1 MNARDLLYP
10 GAIALGLALA
20 APASAQAPAPRPA
33 APAANDPSVW
43 TFQGENDSFSLGTK
57 GSTDKYYSNGLRLG
71 WTSPTRL
78 VPETL
83 KGLATTLWGQ
93 GETRLSVDITH
104 QIYTPI
110 LTQRRNP
117 PLGDRPYAGVLMG
130 HFGLLQDGKTQTGYD
145 IRSALVLGIGVV
157 GPAAGAEGVQN
168 SFHELIGQRQAR
180 GWDAQLKNESLLQI
194 TSERT
199 WRLPIAKAGP
209 LEADWLPSLTASA
222 GNLRVYLQ
230 SGVMVRIG
238 QNLQADY
245 GPARLRPGVT
255 GGDYYTS
262 PAPLA
267 WYVFAGADGR
277 AVAHDLTLAGN
288 TWVNSR
294 SVRKETFVG
303 ELSAGLG
310 VILHGVRLTYIHRF
324 QTQEFRHQ
332 SGGLHQ
338 TGSLALSV
346 RF

>member
-1 MNARDLLYP
+1 MNARGLLQP

-20 APASAQAPAPRPA
+20 SPAFAQAPAP
-33 APAANDPSVW
+33 APANDPSVW
-43 TFQGENDSFSLGTK
+43 TFQGENDSFTLGTK

-93 GETRLSVDITH
+93 GETRLSVDLTH

-110 LTQRRNP
+110 ATQRRIP
-117 PLGDRPYAGVLMG
+117 PRGDRPYAGVLMG
-130 HFGLLQDGKTQTGYD
+130 HFGLVQDGKTQTGYD
-145 IRSALVLGIGVV
+145 TRSALVLGLGVV

-168 SFHELIGQRQAR
+168 SFHELIGQREAR
-180 GWDAQLKNESLLQI
+180 GWANQLKNEPLLQI

-199 WRLPIAKAGP
+199 WRIPIAKAGP

-255 GGDYYTS
+255 GGDHYTS

-277 AVAHDLTLAGN
+277 AVAHDLTLDGN
-288 TWVNSR
+288 TWATSP
-294 SVRKETFVG
+294 SVRKQPFVG

-310 VILHGVRLTYIHRF
+310 VIFHGVRLTYIHRF
-324 QTQEFRHQ
+324 QTQEFRRQ

>member
-1 MNARDLLYP
+1 MNARGLLYP

-20 APASAQAPAPRPA
+20 APATAQAPAP
-33 APAANDPSVW
+33 APAPANDGSTW
-43 TFQGENDSFSLGTK
+43 TLQMENDSFSLGTK
-57 GSTDKYYSNGLRLG
+57 GSTDKYYSDGLRLG
-71 WTSPTRL
+71 WTTPTRL
-78 VPETL
+78 VPDSL
-83 KGLATTLWGQ
+83 KGLATSLWGQ
-93 GETRLSVDITH
+93 GETRLSVDVTH

-117 PLGDRPYAGVLMG
+117 PLTDRPYAGVLMG

-145 IRSALVLGIGVV
+145 IRSALVLGVGVV
-157 GPAAGAEGVQN
+157 GPAAGGASLQN
-168 SFHELIGQRQAR
+168 GFHELIGQRQSQ
-180 GWDAQLKNESLLQI
+180 GWSTQLKNEPLLQI

-199 WRLPIAKAGP
+199 WRIPVAKLGP
-209 LEADWLPSLTASA
+209 LETDFLPSLTASA
-222 GNLRVYLQ
+222 GNLRAYLQ
-230 SGVMVRIG
+230 SGVMIRLG
-238 QNLQADY
+238 QGLQADY

-255 GGDYYTS
+255 GGDHYNS

-277 AVAHDLTLAGN
+277 AVARDLTLDGN
-288 TWVNSR
+288 TWATSR
-294 SVRKETFVG
+294 SVRKIPFVG
-303 ELSAGLG
+303 EASAGLG
-310 VILHGVRLTYIHRF
+310 VIYHGVRLTYVHRL

>member
-1 MNARDLLYP
+1 MNARGLLYP
-10 GAIALGLALA
+10 GAIALALA
-20 APASAQAPAPRPA
+20 APAAAQTPAPA
-33 APAANDPSVW
+33 APAPAESDASVW
-43 TFQGENDSFSLGTK
+43 TLQIENDSFTLGTK
-57 GSTDKYYSNGLRLG
+57 GSTDKYYSDGLRLG

-83 KGLATTLWGQ
+83 KGLATSLWGA
-93 GETRLSVDITH
+93 GETRVSVDLTH

-110 LTQRRNP
+110 ATQRRNP
-117 PLGDRPYAGVLMG
+117 PLTDRPYAGVLMA

-145 IRSALVLGIGVV
+145 TRSALVLGLGLV
-157 GPAAGAEGVQN
+157 GPASGGEGLQN
-168 SFHELIGQRQAR
+168 GFHEMIGQRKAL
-180 GWDAQLKNESLLQI
+180 GWSTQLRNEPLLQV

-222 GNLRVYLQ
+222 GNLRAYLQ
-230 SGVMVRIG
+230 TGVMVRIG

-255 GGDYYTS
+255 GGDHYAS

-277 AVAHDLTLAGN
+277 AVAHDLTLEGN
-288 TWVNSR
+288 TWATSR
-294 SVRKETFVG
+294 SVRKEPFVG
-303 ELSAGLG
+303 AFSAGLG
-310 VILHGVRLTYIHRF
+310 VILQGVRLTYIHRF